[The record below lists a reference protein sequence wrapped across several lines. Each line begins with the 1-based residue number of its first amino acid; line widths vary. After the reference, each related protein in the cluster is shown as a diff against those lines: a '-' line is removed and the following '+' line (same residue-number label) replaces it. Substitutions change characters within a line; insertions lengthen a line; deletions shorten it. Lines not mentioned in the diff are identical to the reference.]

1 VPALT
6 EDAVLARKVAFL
18 SLEYLVRAFRGL
30 SDAYGDARTGL
41 IVYAISVANT
51 GHLDVRTRDPRI
63 AGPEGILP
71 DDVRTP
77 VSITQVAK
85 SLGMP
90 FETVRK
96 QVHKLI
102 GAGIC
107 ARVDGGVIVTKKA
120 NQRPEVVRA
129 VLANLDHVRQ
139 LVRDV
144 KAVGLDVGP

>member
-1 VPALT
+1 V
-6 EDAVLARKVAFL
+6 

-30 SDAYGDARTGL
+30 TDAYGDARTGL

-71 DDVRTP
+71 DHVRKP
-77 VSITQVAK
+77 VSITQIAK

-102 GAGIC
+102 KAGIC
-107 ARVDGGVIVTKKA
+107 VRVDGGVIVPRAA

-129 VLANLDHVRQ
+129 VLANLNHVRE
-139 LVRDV
+139 LVRDLQ
-144 KAVGLDVGP
+144 AIGLDVDP